1 MQESLKSARSIRTF
15 VGAEDFQTSRSF
27 YSELGFEESTIDEK
41 MSFFKVNSSLGFYLQ
56 DYYVKE
62 WCDNS
67 MVLLEVQDVNDIRKS
82 LIELEIERKYKNVNL
97 LDIRRNEHGK
107 QIFVYDLSGVL
118 WHFFEFSQKS
128 YSSTWL

>member
-1 MQESLKSARSIRTF
+1 MQESLKSAQSIRTF

-27 YSELGFEESTIDEK
+27 YSELVFEESTIDEK

-67 MVLLEVQDVNDIRKS
+67 MVLLEVHNVGEIRKS
-82 LIELEIERKYKNVNL
+82 LIELEVLRKYKNVKVS
-97 LDIRRNEHGK
+97 DIRENEHGK
-107 QIFVYDLSGVL
+107 QMFVHDPSGVL

-128 YSSTWL
+128 

>member
-128 YSSTWL
+128 

>member
-1 MQESLKSARSIRTF
+1 MLESLKSAQSIRTF

-27 YSELGFEESTIDEK
+27 YSELGFEESPIDKK
-41 MSFFKVNSSLGFYLQ
+41 MSFFRVNSSLGFYLQ

-67 MVLLEVQDVNDIRKS
+67 MVLLEVHNVSEIRKS
-82 LIELEIERKYKNVNL
+82 LIELEVERKYKNVKVS
-97 LDIRRNEHGK
+97 DIRKNEHGK
-107 QIFVYDLSGVL
+107 QIFVHDPSGVL

-128 YSSTWL
+128 